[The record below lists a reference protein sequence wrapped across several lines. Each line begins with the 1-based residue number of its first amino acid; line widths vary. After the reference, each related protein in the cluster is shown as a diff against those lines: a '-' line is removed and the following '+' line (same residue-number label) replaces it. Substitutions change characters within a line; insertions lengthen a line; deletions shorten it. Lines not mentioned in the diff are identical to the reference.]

1 MVPLRPMVVRL
12 VAVGAGLRPGRV
24 GAGPWV
30 VWPVG
35 RRVVRRSG
43 GLGHLGL
50 LGVSRTA
57 LKAVFQA
64 ACLAARCS
72 SSTSLGV
79 LYPRAEWSRF

>member
-1 MVPLRPMVVRL
+1 MNQHPHPDPRTAPASGSVPPADPLTIM
-12 VAVGAGLRPGRV
+12 AGLP
-24 GAGPWV
+24 
-30 VWPVG
+30 
-35 RRVVRRSG
+35 
-43 GLGHLGL
+43 
-50 LGVSRTA
+50 GVSRTA